1 MGTDERPEPN
11 AESGSSTSPARG
23 DIVDTFWDIPPI
35 SFDENDGG
43 IAQGDNGT
51 GTVAGGVQ
59 SVFPSFDEVLEWP
72 TASAAYRNFC
82 GALDWFSLSVG
93 GVGVSRG
100 GVEFVPVDA
109 GPVCGRDAVVRFGRR
124 CLFALP
130 QGVGDE

>member
-1 MGTDERPEPN
+1 MMQRNEKSMGTDERPEPN
-11 AESGSSTSPARG
+11 AESGSSTPPARG

-72 TASAAYRNFC
+72 TASAANTAGDTFSPFRCCGYCSDDFC
-82 GALDWFSLSVG
+82 GT
-93 GVGVSRG
+93 
-100 GVEFVPVDA
+100 
-109 GPVCGRDAVVRFGRR
+109 
-124 CLFALP
+124 
-130 QGVGDE
+130 

>member
-59 SVFPSFDEVLEWP
+59 SVFPSFDEVLE
-72 TASAAYRNFC
+72 
-82 GALDWFSLSVG
+82 LSLIHI
-93 GVGVSRG
+93 
-100 GVEFVPVDA
+100 
-109 GPVCGRDAVVRFGRR
+109 
-124 CLFALP
+124 
-130 QGVGDE
+130 

>member
-11 AESGSSTSPARG
+11 AESGSSTPPARG

-72 TASAAYRNFC
+72 TASAANTA
-82 GALDWFSLSVG
+82 GDTFSPS
-93 GVGVSRG
+93 
-100 GVEFVPVDA
+100 
-109 GPVCGRDAVVRFGRR
+109 DAVATAPMT
-124 CLFALP
+124 FAAWLNSYK
-130 QGVGDE
+130 

>member
-59 SVFPSFDEVLEWP
+59 SVFP
-72 TASAAYRNFC
+72 
-82 GALDWFSLSVG
+82 ALTKYWNGLL
-93 GVGVSRG
+93 R
-100 GVEFVPVDA
+100 
-109 GPVCGRDAVVRFGRR
+109 VRRILLAIPFP
-124 CLFALP
+124 LP
-130 QGVGDE
+130 MLWLLLR

>member
-1 MGTDERPEPN
+1 MEKFFHLKE
-11 AESGSSTSPARG
+11 
-23 DIVDTFWDIPPI
+23 
-35 SFDENDGG
+35 
-43 IAQGDNGT
+43 NGT
-51 GTVAGGVQ
+51 TV
-59 SVFPSFDEVLEWP
+59 STEIL
-72 TASAAYRNFC
+72 AYRNFC
-82 GALDWFSLSVG
+82 GVLDWFSLSVG